1 MKHNLKP
8 CSVERCKWPLFA
20 RGYCKSH
27 YNTLYLLPKQKD
39 KPNKTYQIKAR
50 TDDRAKDE
58 RLYLR
63 KRTDFIQ
70 AQMRKDPQGR
80 IFCIFCGKEIKG
92 KTDLHHGNGR
102 DNDLLL
108 DEKFWF
114 LSHHKCHMD
123 YDSQP
128 WTKLEWWEGY
138 IRRILA
144 TGIHE
149 LIIME
154 SKRMDK

>member
-1 MKHNLKP
+1 MIHKKCDIEGCYQP
-8 CSVERCKWPLFA
+8 RYA
-20 RGYCKSH
+20 RGWCIYH
-27 YNTLYLLPKQKD
+27 YKLYFLLPKQNL
-39 KPNKTYQIKAR
+39 KPKKTYQIKAR

-80 IFCIFCGKEIKG
+80 IFCVFCGKEIKG
-92 KTDLHHGNGR
+92 KIDLHHGIGR

-114 LSHHKCHMD
+114 LSHHTCHMD
-123 YDSQP
+123 YDSKSWKDLP
-128 WTKLEWWEGY
+128 WWTVY
-138 IRRILA
+138 ISNILK

-149 LIIME
+149 LIVME
-154 SKRMDK
+154 SKKMDK